1 MNKEYK
7 GTHGNPMR
15 IHPDDVDTYTLADY
29 GWTPEALKSYM
40 FGVQIKDPATG
51 EELSDVYYQHYIE
64 SAVAKAEKELDI
76 AILPR
81 FIETEHHDYHASDAS
96 SYMYTHVYKR
106 PILFVAD
113 FGMEMS
119 GRRVYNYAQDWW
131 RVYTLAGH
139 IEVMPTAL
147 MQSSVSN
154 LGYGTGIYGLPMYQ
168 GQASTGIHNM
178 YAPQAIHV
186 SYVAGM
192 LPRQRAGVSHEWE
205 VPADLEQLVL
215 KYALVEVFQQWGRLI
230 IGAGIAGRTL
240 SIDGISETIQTTQ
253 SAMYGGAS
261 ADIAQINQ
269 DIASLEAKLKTYYGM
284 SFGII

>member
-1 MNKEYK
+1 MEYRA
-7 GTHGNPMR
+7 THGNPMR
-15 IHPDDVDTYTLADY
+15 LSPEDVDKYTLADY

-40 FGVQIKDPATG
+40 FGVDVRDPATG
-51 EELSDVYYQHYIE
+51 EELSDVYYQHYLE
-64 SAVAKAEKELDI
+64 TALAKAEKELDI

-81 FIETEHHDYHASDAS
+81 FIEGEHHDYHASDAS

-106 PILFVAD
+106 PILYVAD
-113 FGMEMS
+113 FGLEMS
-119 GRRVYNYAQDWW
+119 GRRIYNYAQDWW

-139 IEVMPTAL
+139 VEVMPTAL
-147 MQSSVSN
+147 MQSSVSG
-154 LGYGTGIYGLPMYQ
+154 LGYGNGIYGLPMYG
-168 GQASTGIHNM
+168 GQPGLGIHNTF
-178 YAPQAIHV
+178 APQAIHV
-186 SYVAGM
+186 SYVAGL
-192 LPRQRAGVSHEWE
+192 LPRARAGVSHEWE

-261 ADIAQINQ
+261 AEIAQINQ
-269 DIASLEAKLKTYYGM
+269 DITKLEANLKSYFGM